1 MTARRRALAPALAA
15 LLATLATLAAQAA
28 EPVCAAVTVDA
39 DGGFVSRFPELLE
52 RIRGDLAA
60 RSDVDA
66 CARVALHANRA
77 DSIYVSVTLADGR
90 TATRAAQRHEDVLPA
105 LQALL
110 LVPQAPPPLEAPLPR
125 KASVAPRLAVRPV
138 APGTPQRA
146 DDRATP
152 LAPDVEQ
159 RTLGFELSLVGGPRM
174 GEGQLALG
182 LGALS
187 FLEVHG
193 WLIGFQGR
201 VDRYQTLL
209 DGDPEMALELA
220 ALAGRRLHFRHFA
233 LDLNAGP
240 AVAMKGLAFENSDVA
255 VADPEVT
262 RPQPPPFPQDPST
275 GAVPRLVLSA
285 RAGFSPRSVLRSFAG
300 IEASVGPA
308 RAEENPNSDASRF
321 PIVTLGL
328 VLGGTVGTR

>member
-15 LLATLATLAAQAA
+15 LLATLGARAA

-39 DGGFVSRFPELLE
+39 DSGFVSRFPELLE

-66 CARVALHANRA
+66 CARVALNASHA

-90 TATRAAQRHEDVLPA
+90 TAKRPAQRHEDVLPT

-110 LVPQAPPPLEAPLPR
+110 LVPQAPPPLEAPLTR
-125 KASVAPRLAVRPV
+125 KASVPPRLAVRPV
-138 APGTPQRA
+138 ASGTLQRA
-146 DDRATP
+146 DDGATP
-152 LAPDVEQ
+152 LAPDVER
-159 RTLGFELSLVGGPRM
+159 RTLGFELSLFGGPRT

-255 VADPEVT
+255 VTDPEVT
-262 RPQPPPFPQDPST
+262 KQRPPFPQDPST
-275 GAVPRLVLSA
+275 GPVPRLLLSA

-308 RAEENPNSDASRF
+308 RAEENPNVDASRF

>member
-1 MTARRRALAPALAA
+1 MTARRRALVPALAA
-15 LLATLATLAAQAA
+15 LLATFAARAA
-28 EPVCAAVTVDA
+28 EPICAAVTVDA
-39 DGGFVSRFPELLE
+39 DSGFVSRFPELLE
-52 RIRGDLAA
+52 RIRSDLAA
-60 RSDVDA
+60 RSDIDA
-66 CARVALHANRA
+66 CARVALQAGHA

-90 TATRAAQRHEDVLPA
+90 SATRPAQRHEDVLPT

-110 LVPQAPPPLEAPLPR
+110 LVPHAPPPLEAPLAR
-125 KASVAPRLAVRPV
+125 KTSVPPHLAIRPV
-138 APGTPQRA
+138 ASSTLQRA
-146 DDRATP
+146 GDRATP
-152 LAPDVEQ
+152 LTPNVEP

-174 GEGQLALG
+174 GEGQLAVG

-201 VDRYQTLL
+201 VDRYQMLL

-240 AVAMKGLAFENSDVA
+240 AVAMKGLAFSNGDVA
-255 VADPEVT
+255 IVEAEERPGPRPVPEDPG
-262 RPQPPPFPQDPST
+262 T
-275 GAVPRLVLSA
+275 GPVPRLLLSA

-308 RAEENPNSDASRF
+308 RAEENQNPETSRF
-321 PIVTLGL
+321 PVFTLGL
-328 VLGGTVGTR
+328 LLGGTVGTR

>member
-1 MTARRRALAPALAA
+1 MTARCRALAPALAA
-15 LLATLATLAAQAA
+15 LLATFAARAA

-39 DGGFVSRFPELLE
+39 DSGFVSRFPELLE
-52 RIRGDLAA
+52 RIRSDLAA
-60 RSDVDA
+60 HSDIDA
-66 CARVALHANRA
+66 CARVALHASHA

-90 TATRAAQRHEDVLPA
+90 SATRPAQRHEDVLPT

-110 LVPQAPPPLEAPLPR
+110 LVPHEPPPVEAALAR
-125 KASVAPRLAVRPV
+125 KAAVASAPAIRPV
-138 APGTPQRA
+138 PTGTQQLA
-146 DDRATP
+146 SDRATP
-152 LAPDVEQ
+152 LTPDLAS
-159 RTLGFELSLVGGPRM
+159 RTLGFELSLIGGPRM
-174 GEGQLALG
+174 GEGQLAFG

-193 WLIGFQGR
+193 WLVGFQGR

-209 DGDPEMALELA
+209 DGDPNLALELA

-240 AVAMKGLAFENSDVA
+240 AVAMKGLGMSRGDVRF
-255 VADPEVT
+255 VEPEGQ
-262 RPQPPPFPQDPST
+262 RPPEPPEDPST
-275 GAVPRLVLSA
+275 GPVPRLLLSA

-300 IEASVGPA
+300 IEASFGPPH
-308 RAEENPNSDASRF
+308 AEENPSPDTSRF
-321 PIVTLGL
+321 PVFTLGL